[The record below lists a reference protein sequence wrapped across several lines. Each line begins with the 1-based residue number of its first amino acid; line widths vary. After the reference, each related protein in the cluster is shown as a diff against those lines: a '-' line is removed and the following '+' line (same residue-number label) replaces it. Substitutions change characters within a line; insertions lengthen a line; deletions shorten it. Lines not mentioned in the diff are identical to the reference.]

1 MTPPETRFPHPHAG
15 RAPGWVAVALALLTI
30 AWGSRRDG
38 RGDVLLLCIGGAA
51 FAISQAAS
59 LLRRRARL
67 LPSALLLEP
76 EGVSIPFTAVGAV
89 ARGLVVTRPG
99 RGVPGPLVVDA
110 AAASMGLDRL
120 RIRNTLRLLDR
131 DGRLLLQVSED
142 RVARLSQLAEA
153 VARACGLVPLDG
165 LGDVEP
171 YPAPEGLPGDH
182 DHLPALLLDL
192 RSPDPSRRDAAED
205 LLRRAGRDD
214 LVDAGPERD
223 ASPRTS

>member
-1 MTPPETRFPHPHAG
+1 MTPPDTRFPHPHAG
-15 RAPGWVAVALALLTI
+15 RVPGWVAVAVALLVI

-38 RGDVLLLCIGGAA
+38 RGDVLLLCFGGAA
-51 FAISQAAS
+51 FALFQAAS
-59 LLRRRARL
+59 LLRMRARL

-76 EGVSIPFTAVGAV
+76 EGVRIPFTAVGAV

-142 RVARLSQLAEA
+142 RIARLPQLAEA
-153 VARACGLVPLDG
+153 FARACGLVLMDG

-171 YPAPEGLPGDH
+171 YPTPEGVPGDR

-192 RSPDPSRRDAAED
+192 RSPDPSRREAAED
-205 LLRRAGRDD
+205 LLRRAGRED
-214 LVDAGPERD
+214 LVDGESGGE
-223 ASPRTS
+223 ASPRIS